1 MPLSLYPVC
10 RTEGKKTI
18 GACTFFTTLLLP
30 FSFSH
35 FSFSLLFFPSPSCS
49 VLLHP
54 PLSLFILLHIFLY
67 NYLYFIYVSSSDC
80 LPSSL
85 FSLYPVL
92 CRLVILTKLYRC
104 EIPLIYCTLRFSFS
118 VKQLNLSSVLQEQ
131 YCSVG
136 LFSLIHTC
144 WCTHCHQKSI
154 YWLQSTSILTSSTC
168 SYICWG
174 SCRLWRTNNRQQYS
188 KH

>member
-1 MPLSLYPVC
+1 MTSAHGVQ
-10 RTEGKKTI
+10 RKK
-18 GACTFFTTLLLP
+18 LLFI
-30 FSFSH
+30 FSF
-35 FSFSLLFFPSPSCS
+35 LLSIQCHCLYTLCAGQRVKRQLGHALSSQPYYFPFPSPTSLSPCCS
-49 VLLHP
+49 SLLLHA
-54 PLSLFILLHIFLY
+54 LFFFIHHCHSSYSSI
-67 NYLYFIYVSSSDC
+67 YFSTITFISSVSSSDC

-144 WCTHCHQKSI
+144 
-154 YWLQSTSILTSSTC
+154 
-168 SYICWG
+168 
-174 SCRLWRTNNRQQYS
+174 
-188 KH
+188 